1 MIYDIILAVKRFYMT
16 KLSVIIPVYNVEKYL
31 SDCLNSVVNQTLKD
45 IEIICI
51 NDGSTDKSREI
62 LQEFADKDSR
72 IKIIDQENKGQA
84 AARNM
89 GMKLAKGEFIGFV
102 DSDDWIAADFYE
114 KLYDSA
120 IKFNADIAAGSI
132 KRCFA
137 SGKSE
142 DWIKYKRNIYTHR
155 IKKKFDLCK
164 IPKYHYIW
172 NKIYNRK
179 KLVFADITFEEG
191 IYFEDLE
198 FTHKSLYY
206 LKNFVTVPE
215 VCYYYRDNV
224 NSTVNLKSDRHYNDL
239 FYAIRKCQQFIKTHN
254 MSVNYKYYNWL
265 DKEIWKIFGIT
276 FLVIK
281 KNEFQLKV
289 LLFGFIEI
297 FHKINYTRRL

>member
-1 MIYDIILAVKRFYMT
+1 MT
-16 KLSVIIPVYNVEKYL
+16 KVSVIIPVYNVENYL
-31 SDCLNSVVNQTLKD
+31 RGCLNSVVNQTLKD

-84 AARNM
+84 AARNV
-89 GMKLAKGEFIGFV
+89 GIKEAKGEFIGFV
-102 DSDDWIAADFYE
+102 DSDDWLAADFYE

-142 DWIKYKRNIYTHR
+142 DWIIYKNITFTNKLR
-155 IKKKFDLCK
+155 KKFDLCK
-164 IPKYHYIW
+164 VPKFHYIW
-172 NKIYNRK
+172 NKIYRRGPF
-179 KLVFADITFEEG
+179 LHSGVTFEEG

-198 FTHKSLYY
+198 FMHKVLCY
-206 LKNFVTVPE
+206 LDNLVAVPD
-215 VCYYYRDNV
+215 VFYYYRDNV

-254 MSVNYKYYNWL
+254 MNVNYKYYNWL

-297 FHKINYTRRL
+297 FHKINYTRR

>member
-1 MIYDIILAVKRFYMT
+1 MT
-16 KLSVIIPVYNVEKYL
+16 KVSVIIPVYNVENYL
-31 SDCLNSVVNQTLKD
+31 RDCLNSVVNQTLKD

-84 AARNM
+84 AARNI
-89 GMKLAKGEFIGFV
+89 GIKLAKGEFIGFV
-102 DSDDWIAADFYE
+102 DSDDWLAADFYE

-142 DWIKYKRNIYTHR
+142 DWIIYKNITFTNKLR
-155 IKKKFDLCK
+155 KKFDLCK
-164 IPKYHYIW
+164 VPKFHYIW
-172 NKIYNRK
+172 NKIYRRVPF
-179 KLVFADITFEEG
+179 LHSGVTFEEG

-198 FTHKSLYY
+198 FMHKVLCY
-206 LKNFVTVPE
+206 LDNLVAVPD
-215 VCYYYRDNV
+215 VFYYYRDNV

-239 FYAIRKCQQFIKTHN
+239 FYMCSNQAF
-254 MSVNYKYYNWL
+254 SA
-265 DKEIWKIFGIT
+265 E
-276 FLVIK
+276 
-281 KNEFQLKV
+281 
-289 LLFGFIEI
+289 
-297 FHKINYTRRL
+297 

>member
-1 MIYDIILAVKRFYMT
+1 MT
-16 KLSVIIPVYNVEKYL
+16 KLSVIIPVYNVENYL
-31 SDCLNSVVNQTLKD
+31 RDCLNSVVNQTLKD

-84 AARNM
+84 AARNV
-89 GMKLAKGEFIGFV
+89 GIKEAKGEFIGFV
-102 DSDDWIAADFYE
+102 DSDDWLAADFYE

-142 DWIKYKRNIYTHR
+142 DWIIYKNITFTNKLR
-155 IKKKFDLCK
+155 KKFDLCK
-164 IPKYHYIW
+164 VPKFHYIW
-172 NKIYNRK
+172 NKIYRRVPF
-179 KLVFADITFEEG
+179 LHSGVTFEEG

-198 FTHKSLYY
+198 FMHKVLCY
-206 LKNFVTVPE
+206 LDNLVAVPD
-215 VCYYYRDNV
+215 VFYYYRDNV

-254 MSVNYKYYNWL
+254 MNVNYKYYNWL

-297 FHKINYTRRL
+297 FHKINYTRR